1 MQENILYSG
10 MHYYYKLLQS
20 IGELKKQQ
28 EYTYL
33 NTDTGKRQLE
43 ELNKAWVECFAGL
56 LEEGVSYFV
65 IRDAKEPSKD
75 LIRIT
80 IENIN
85 YDCKISDLSQNIEFH
100 KSLQPLL
107 EKLNIDKKEQK
118 ENDFKS
124 KEKRKKDATGNKTE
138 NDFPEIFKNSER
150 QTKENINKVTEFTS
164 KGMDSKTTLKECQKD
179 LKEKTSPNPIEK
191 TKSVF

>member
-33 NTDTGKRQLE
+33 NTDTGERQLE

-124 KEKRKKDATGNKTE
+124 EEKKRCNRE
-138 NDFPEIFKNSER
+138 QNRER
-150 QTKENINKVTEFTS
+150 LPRNRIY
-164 KGMDSKTTLKECQKD
+164 L
-179 LKEKTSPNPIEK
+179 
-191 TKSVF
+191 

>member
-33 NTDTGKRQLE
+33 NTDTGERQLE

-100 KSLQPLL
+100 KSLQP
-107 EKLNIDKKEQK
+107 
-118 ENDFKS
+118 
-124 KEKRKKDATGNKTE
+124 
-138 NDFPEIFKNSER
+138 
-150 QTKENINKVTEFTS
+150 
-164 KGMDSKTTLKECQKD
+164 
-179 LKEKTSPNPIEK
+179 
-191 TKSVF
+191 